1 MKRLLLALVCLMAT
15 MHIQAQCTY
24 TLTLEDSW
32 GDGWNGNTMTVWNN
46 GASTTFG
53 TSFTSGSTEI
63 HQINV
68 ATGDSV
74 AFIWQG
80 GGSFAN
86 ECTFK
91 VEDSGGTLLHQ
102 SLDGTSMTPGAVEF
116 GTSCQAPTC
125 ME

>member
-1 MKRLLLALVCLMAT
+1 MYITCLFYLIFTYLVQTKTKFMKRLLLALVCLMAT

-91 VEDSGGTLLHQ
+91 V
-102 SLDGTSMTPGAVEF
+102 
-116 GTSCQAPTC
+116 
-125 ME
+125 